1 MSMMSLSPTTSTSN
15 YDDQPNGKRRR
26 TQSFTTNANGNGGRS
41 EMSSPQD
48 PSGGHGL
55 PANVPP
61 SHIPKRGARA
71 CTNCRKGKN
80 RCEGEVRALRCTHH
94 PLPPVLT
101 YPLPLVPRPVCPPH
115 PPGPAPSG
123 SLSTLPTERRP
134 VRL

>member
-1 MSMMSLSPTTSTSN
+1 MMSLSPTTSASN

-80 RCEGEVRALRCTHH
+80 RCEGEVRLSRQ
-94 PLPPVLT
+94 
-101 YPLPLVPRPVCPPH
+101 YPRPP
-115 PPGPAPSG
+115 
-123 SLSTLPTERRP
+123 RP
-134 VRL
+134 